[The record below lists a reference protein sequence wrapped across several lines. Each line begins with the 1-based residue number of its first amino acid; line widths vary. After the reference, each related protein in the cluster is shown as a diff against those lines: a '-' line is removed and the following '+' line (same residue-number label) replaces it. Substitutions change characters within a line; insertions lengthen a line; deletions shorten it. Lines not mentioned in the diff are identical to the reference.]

1 MKNLLV
7 GNDISFSY
15 DGKPP
20 IFSRVSFGLQK
31 GKLCALMG
39 GNGCGKTTL
48 LKCINGSL
56 AITCGTINL
65 NGTRIQDIPARQR
78 ARLLGTVPQE
88 TSVIFP
94 YRVKDVVMMGRAPY
108 IGTFSMPG
116 KQDRYYTEK
125 AMDET
130 GVRALE
136 DEFFTGV
143 SGGERQLVLIA
154 RALAQNTPILL
165 LDEPTSHLDFKNQ
178 IKILCILKQLVKQ
191 NNLLAVMA
199 THDPNQVLQF
209 ADTVMI
215 MHNGG
220 FYNQGSPH
228 DVISRESIRAV
239 YEVDV
244 DEIRNSDRIRGVLFQ
259 EEAA

>member
-1 MKNLLV
+1 MESFLV
-7 GNDISFSY
+7 GTDIAFSY
-15 DGKPP
+15 DGKPS
-20 IFSRVSFGLQK
+20 IFSKISFGLQK
-31 GKLCALMG
+31 GNLCALMG
-39 GNGCGKTTL
+39 GNGSGKTTL
-48 LKCINGSL
+48 LNCIS
-56 AITCGTINL
+56 GTLSVTSGNIHL
-65 NGTRIQDIPARQR
+65 NGTPIQSLSGRQR

-94 YRVKDVVMMGRAPY
+94 YRVRDVVMMGRAPY

-116 KQDRYYTEK
+116 KQDRYYIEK

-130 GVRALE
+130 GIRALE
-136 DEFFTGV
+136 DELFSGI

-154 RALAQNTPILL
+154 RALAQNTPALL

-191 NNLLAVMA
+191 NHLLAVMA
-199 THDPNQVLQF
+199 THDPNHVLQF

-215 MHNGG
+215 LHDGG
-220 FYNQGSPH
+220 FYRQGSPH
-228 DVISRESIRAV
+228 EVISRESIKAV

-244 DEIRNSDRIRGVLFQ
+244 DEIRSNDRIRGVLFQ
-259 EEAA
+259 AEAA